1 MKLSFVD
8 GFPSSYKN
16 YIASSFKSSFC
27 TYCNN
32 RKQGKSSYLKSY
44 LHCSYDLF
52 SRRDFIMLTLAVLP
66 VPFFPSVE
74 SGTHRK
80 PIVTNRAYFDI
91 SVGNEYIGRMVFDL
105 YGRDAPET
113 VSTFLQFL
121 KGIHN
126 KDKTKDVSV
135 SNQID
140 IADEEE
146 EEALGSEEPFVS
158 YDFSLFYR
166 CSPGILLEGGKI
178 PNLRLTSVGDTTFYD
193 IGGAL
198 IAANPQV
205 ETNTLKHT
213 ERGLLTR
220 KKLHFGPEFGIT
232 LAGHSELDV
241 SHTVFGKL
249 EEGYEVLEAIENLP
263 VLVDSDGRQ
272 GKKLSSQLFDWQRKF
287 FLTIGRDVFHDKRAD
302 EIYPNKLLRRVA
314 VISSG
319 ML

>member
-1 MKLSFVD
+1 MSRRHKTL
-8 GFPSSYKN
+8 
-16 YIASSFKSSFC
+16 A
-27 TYCNN
+27 T
-32 RKQGKSSYLKSY
+32 LKCG
-44 LHCSYDLF
+44 LRCSLGSF
-52 SRRDFIMLTLAVLP
+52 SRRDFITLTLAVLP
-66 VPFFPSVE
+66 VPFFSFVE
-74 SGTHRK
+74 SGPNRK
-80 PIVTNRAYFDI
+80 PTVTNRVYFDI
-91 SVGNEYIGRMVFDL
+91 SVGNEYLGRMVFDL

-121 KGIHN
+121 KGVHN
-126 KDKTKDVSV
+126 KDRTKDLNLSDQKLV
-135 SNQID
+135 
-140 IADEEE
+140 EEE
-146 EEALGSEEPFVS
+146 EEDLIYSEEPFVS

-205 ETNTLKHT
+205 ETNSLKHT

-220 KKLHFGPEFGIT
+220 KRLQFGPEFGIT
-232 LAGHSELDV
+232 LAGHPELDV

-249 EEGYEVLEAIENLP
+249 EQGYEVLEAIESLP
-263 VLVDSDGRQ
+263 VLVDSNR
-272 GKKLSSQLFDWQRKF
+272 RE
-287 FLTIGRDVFHDKRAD
+287 GRDVFHDKRAD